1 MFASGMQDILGQE
14 MAKDRDKLEQ
24 RVKDLQANLTKAQ
37 SIRNDNT
44 SSSQR
49 RGDSWSSYSKWNGYD
64 DVEDLEAEIDTA
76 KEALKKLND
85 TINGQNTDDAKSCNH
100 RHHCSC
106 IGDKSIERQVV
117 KLTTSKRLDE
127 MTSFKRQGNELF
139 GQQKYNEALNLY
151 EKALVYFE
159 YCYNGTQEELKQAD
173 CLRLQCLLNA
183 AACFLH
189 LKIYTKCI
197 EYCDEALEIDNSST
211 KAWFRRA
218 KAHRLKGTLEIA
230 EKDLL
235 IAKQTLA
242 ESSSMHI
249 DIQRE
254 MKLLEYEKR
263 KEKALSGELA
273 ATMMGGVNR

>member
-14 MAKDRDKLEQ
+14 MVKDRDKLQQ
-24 RVKDLQANLTKAQ
+24 RIKDLQANISQAQ
-37 SIRNDNT
+37 SVQNNTAT

-49 RGDSWSSYSKWNGYD
+49 GGDSWASYSKWNDYD
-64 DVEDLEAEIDTA
+64 DVEDLEVEIGTA

-85 TINGQNTDDAKSCNH
+85 KINGHNTDDAKTCNH
-100 RHHCSC
+100 RYQCSC
-106 IGDKSIERQVV
+106 IGDKSVERQVV
-117 KLTTSKRLDE
+117 QMTTQKRLDE
-127 MTSFKRQGNELF
+127 MVLFKREGNELF

-151 EKALVYFE
+151 EKTLVYFE

-189 LKIYTKCI
+189 LKVYTKCI
-197 EYCDEALEIDNSST
+197 EYCDEALEIDNSSS

-218 KAHRLKGTLEIA
+218 KAHRLTGKLEIA
-230 EKDLL
+230 ENN
-235 IAKQTLA
+235 ITRAKQTLGDN
-242 ESSSMHI
+242 SSMHI
-249 DIQRE
+249 DIKRE
-254 MKLLEYEKR
+254 MKLLEYDKR

-273 ATMMGGVNR
+273 AAMIR